1 MESTFIDT
9 IDLSMIG
16 IIYKFSVDLSSLY
29 VCLVLHCSTNINSFY
44 VKIVFHKFGTELNIG
59 SA

>member
-1 MESTFIDT
+1 
-9 IDLSMIG
+9 MIG
-16 IIYKFSVDLSSLY
+16 IIYKFSVDWSSLY

-44 VKIVFHKFGTELNIG
+44 VKIVFHKFDTELNIG